1 MPLVEH
7 PVRCHGL
14 SVLDNTA
21 GVILENGGIVVLL
34 SPAFPDKKANEIYE
48 MLNKSDTY
56 SSPSSSIWAK
66 ILMSLML
73 RVSSN
78 LALSTTALNLTHVHG
93 K

>member
-21 GVILENGGIVVLL
+21 GVILENGGVVVLL
-34 SPAFPDKKANEIYE
+34 SPAFPVTMAYEIYE
-48 MLNKSDTY
+48 MLNRSDTH

>member
-48 MLNKSDTY
+48 MLNKSDTH

-78 LALSTTALNLTHVHG
+78 LALSTTALNLTHVHC